1 MKKPS
6 TSSLFRWEHQRQRW
20 SLLFCPLQAVIVAVA
35 LLSKHVVHENDNK
48 LPSKSPLLIIHFSS
62 TSLLCKIT
70 VFVLLQSLEN
80 RFYSLMCTHA
90 AIRFAGLQNN
100 QFVLDESYADLQR
113 GGGFWMGVDEIYDI
127 TKYVFSLHTKF
138 KSFAFFNEV
147 LSFLQL

>member
-1 MKKPS
+1 M
-6 TSSLFRWEHQRQRW
+6 
-20 SLLFCPLQAVIVAVA
+20 
-35 LLSKHVVHENDNK
+35 HENDNK
-48 LPSKSPLLIIHFSS
+48 LPSKSPLLIIHFS
-62 TSLLCKIT
+62 SLLCKIT

-90 AIRFAGLQNN
+90 AIRFGGLQNN

-113 GGGFWMGVDEIYDI
+113 GGVFRMGVDEIYDI